1 LREKKLPYRE
11 KTWFMEMRIISPL
24 EKFGLVEIK
33 TKKGKYISE
42 IEFIRKTILYKKFMQ
57 FKIK

>member
-1 LREKKLPYRE
+1 
-11 KTWFMEMRIISPL
+11 MEMRIISPL